1 MCSIPSWHSSPAWYT
16 FIQQWNPF
24 TWKPVHVQWHRKWNS
39 YITIMFWTQMRQ
51 WIFGQCSKGPEQVVG
66 STNSNLNYAL
76 YEALTPL
83 WWLLIGALRYGEK
96 KDSASRTR
104 SSTNTRFTLLDISY
118 NGSWR
123 FIFLVSTVGTYCERG
138 HLGVVAD
145 TVV

>member
-51 WIFGQCSKGPEQVVG
+51 WIFGQCLKGPEQVVG

-76 YEALTPL
+76 HEALTK
-83 WWLLIGALRYGEK
+83 I
-96 KDSASRTR
+96 
-104 SSTNTRFTLLDISY
+104 SSDFKIKMCFRRFRPTFEQPTNVGSNNQKLPKSPETQFQVTLGNFGFWPHCPQMPS
-118 NGSWR
+118 
-123 FIFLVSTVGTYCERG
+123 
-138 HLGVVAD
+138 LGQKIKVH
-145 TVV
+145 